1 MDGCTYVTFCGYE
14 SNAVHVYV
22 LDGDLAKM
30 LLDPYTSEPFPLDR
44 DQALFY
50 FWQVLK
56 GVDFLHKNN
65 VLHLDI
71 KGSNILVFD
80 EGRTLKICNFEMAM
94 HVDEVASKAGKHLG
108 TLHFL
113 APEVSDFSVHS

>member
-1 MDGCTYVTFCGYE
+1 MVE
-14 SNAVHVYV
+14 
-22 LDGDLAKM
+22 
-30 LLDPYTSEPFPLDR
+30 DPDTKEPFPLER

-65 VLHLDI
+65 ILHLDI

-80 EGRTLKICNFEMAM
+80 EGRTLKICDFGTAV
-94 HVDEVASKAGKHLG
+94 HVDEIASKVGKNLG
-108 TLHFL
+108 TLQFS
-113 APEVSDFSVHS
+113 APEVS